1 MSMSVLPTE
10 KRTRKQ
16 TNFGYR
22 KVYGSFFLPRH
33 FRRSERNYWLP
44 ARGERDLGIEGLS
57 Y

>member
-1 MSMSVLPTE
+1 MSMNVLPTE